1 MRLRDLSPD
10 ELANV
15 AVLRHRLR
23 ASHGAEAATAPF
35 LTEWSTRPVPDGG
48 VRLHGLCWG
57 HPGLGDTLVTTTPVI
72 ELSESHARTE
82 SGRLY
87 LLGPEDRDHRRRRAL
102 TGQRGALLIA
112 PAGAPEDTT
121 TFGR

>member
-23 ASHGAEAATAPF
+23 ASHGAEAASAPF
-35 LTEWSTRPVPDGG
+35 LTEWSTRPVPGG
-48 VRLHGLCWG
+48 GLRLHGLCWG
-57 HPGLGDTLVTTTPVI
+57 HPGLGDTLVTTSAVV
-72 ELSESHARTE
+72 ELSEAHARTE

-102 TGQRGALLIA
+102 TGQRGPLVIA
-112 PAGAPEDTT
+112 PAGAPEDTPA
-121 TFGR
+121 FGR